1 MQSKTIIIFIGIV
14 IVGIVIYTFNQVNS
28 FDPEVH
34 REDIRKWQQDRQA
47 VMMDPETSPIPD
59 SVLSEF
65 TSLKYYPIDP
75 AYHVEALFGTIKR
88 NENIF
93 LRLSD
98 GGTRRYKKY
107 GYASFELNGIPL
119 KLLVLKPLEKN
130 MGDQLFI
137 PFYDETSTFE
147 TYGGGRYLEPKLVN
161 DNTLLIDFNKAY
173 NPYCAYGNSEYSYPI
188 PPVENRIGIK
198 VEAGEKIPDFIKQ

>member
-88 NENIF
+88 NE
-93 LRLSD
+93 
-98 GGTRRYKKY
+98 KY
-107 GYASFELNGIPL
+107 F
-119 KLLVLKPLEKN
+119 
-130 MGDQLFI
+130 F
-137 PFYDETSTFE
+137 
-147 TYGGGRYLEPKLVN
+147 
-161 DNTLLIDFNKAY
+161 
-173 NPYCAYGNSEYSYPI
+173 
-188 PPVENRIGIK
+188 
-198 VEAGEKIPDFIKQ
+198 